1 MSEEEPKSTKNRVE
15 SRKDAEE
22 CDCKDGMFPDPG
34 RRSLLFGSAA
44 LAGVGLFGRAASA
57 SPGSSELPLLDDPT
71 KEPGSEAGYNSGYG
85 LRSQFEST
93 TRSVF
98 ATPGGGTSG
107 SFTPLE
113 AIQGTI
119 TPSGLHYEIHHG
131 GIPAIDPAQHK
142 LLIHG
147 RVKRP
152 KVFTM
157 ENLKR
162 FPSVTRTV
170 FLECAG
176 NGFMEW
182 KGPAMPN
189 VQGSHGL
196 TSNAE
201 WTGVALSTI
210 LREVGLE
217 DDANW
222 ILGEGSDAGMH
233 TRSIPIDKAM
243 DDAILA
249 YAQNGEA
256 IRPEQGYP
264 LRLLLPGFEGNMSIK
279 WLRRLDVGD
288 KPSFTRPEVTT
299 YADLMADGKA
309 RYFTWEMEAKSVIT
323 FPSGAMK
330 LPVAGYYEIAGL
342 AWSGRGKITGVE
354 VSADGGKTWGQAR
367 LVGPVHSMAHTR
379 FTFGWRWDGKPAVLQ
394 SRATDETGYVQPT
407 LKALVAVRGDQTKD
421 HNNSI
426 QSWAIDSEGAVTN
439 VHI

>member
-1 MSEEEPKSTKNRVE
+1 MSKLESKTGPGAQNDEEECE
-15 SRKDAEE
+15 
-22 CDCKDGMFPDPG
+22 CKDGMFPDPG
-34 RRSLLFGSAA
+34 RRSLLLGGAA
-44 LAGVGLFGRAASA
+44 LAGAGLLGRAASA
-57 SPGSSELPLLDDPT
+57 SPGSSEFPLMDDPT
-71 KEPGSEAGYNSGYG
+71 KVPGNEGGYNSGYG
-85 LRSQFEST
+85 LRSQFEDAV
-93 TRSVF
+93 RSIIR
-98 ATPGGGTSG
+98 TPGGGVSG

-113 AIQGTI
+113 AVQGTI
-119 TPSGLHYEIHHG
+119 TPSGLHYGIHHG
-131 GIPAIDPAQHK
+131 GIPTIDPANHK
-142 LLIHG
+142 LMIHG

-152 KVFTM
+152 KVFSM
-157 ENLKR
+157 AELKR

-182 KGPAMPN
+182 KGANAPN
-189 VQGSHGL
+189 VQTSHGL
-196 TSNAE
+196 TSNSE

-217 DDANW
+217 DNANW

-256 IRPEQGYP
+256 LRPEQGYP
-264 LRLLLPGFEGNMSIK
+264 LRLMLPGFEGNMSIK

-288 KPSFTRPEVTT
+288 KPSFTKPEVTT
-299 YADLMADGKA
+299 YADRVKDGKT

-323 FPSGAMK
+323 FPSGTMK
-330 LPVAGYYEIAGL
+330 LPIPGAYEIAGL
-342 AWSGRGKITGVE
+342 AWSGRGAISGVE
-354 VSADGGKTWGQAR
+354 VSADGGKTWKQAR
-367 LVGPVHSMAHTR
+367 LTTPVLSMAHTR
-379 FTFGWRWDGKPAVLQ
+379 FTLPWRWDGKPVVLQ

-407 LKALVAVRGDQTKD
+407 LKALVDVRGDQGVD
-421 HNNSI
+421 HNNGI
-426 QSWAIDSEGAVTN
+426 QSWTIDAEGNVSN

>member
-1 MSEEEPKSTKNRVE
+1 MAKDERGTIEEDDDCE
-15 SRKDAEE
+15 
-22 CDCKDGMFPDPG
+22 CKDGMFPDPG
-34 RRSLLFGSAA
+34 RRSLILGGAA
-44 LAGVGLFGRAASA
+44 LAGAGIFRRAASA
-57 SPGSSELPLLDDPT
+57 SPGSSNLPVLDDPT
-71 KEPGSEAGYNSGYG
+71 KAPGSEAGYNSGYG
-85 LRSQFEST
+85 LRSQFEET

-98 ATPGGGTSG
+98 ATPGGGMSG
-107 SFTPLE
+107 SFTPLD
-113 AIQGTI
+113 AVQGTI

-131 GIPAIDPAQHK
+131 GIPAIDPAHHK
-142 LLIHG
+142 LMIHG
-147 RVKRP
+147 QVKRP
-152 KVFTM
+152 KIYTM
-157 ENLKR
+157 EELKR

-182 KGPAMPN
+182 KGPNMPN
-189 VQGSHGL
+189 VQGTHGL
-196 TSNAE
+196 TSNSE

-210 LREVGLE
+210 LREVGLK
-217 DDANW
+217 DNANW

-264 LRLLLPGFEGNMSIK
+264 LRLMLPGFEGNMSIK
-279 WLRRLDVGD
+279 WLSRLDVGD
-288 KPSFTRPEVTT
+288 KPSFTRPEVST
-299 YADLMADGKA
+299 YADLMADGKT

-330 LPVAGYYEIAGL
+330 LPVPGYYEIAGL
-342 AWSGRGKITGVE
+342 AWSGRGKVAGVE
-354 VSADGGKTWGQAR
+354 VSVDGGKTWGQAK
-367 LVGPVHSMAHTR
+367 LAQPVLSMAHTR
-379 FTFGWRWDGKPAVLQ
+379 FTFDWRWDGRPAVLQ

-407 LKALVAVRGDQTKD
+407 LKALVGVRGDQSID

-426 QSWAIDSEGAVTN
+426 QSWAIDAEGNVTN